1 MTTSPESKQM
11 IVPGV
16 SGKTLLSLG
25 TDCFPHYFF
34 VFERITGDLTIKPL
48 THKKVS
54 VRVA

>member
-1 MTTSPESKQM
+1 MTTSPESKQI

-16 SGKTLLSLG
+16 CGKTLLSLG

-54 VRVA
+54 VTVA